1 MKSRRRF
8 LSLACVLACGFPVLV
23 AAHEPTKPAEPTA
36 ASAAGGAAME
46 AVRQRL
52 KSEYLEEFDDAAT
65 KLKQLAAAVPAD
77 KYGWRPGPGVRSVGE
92 VFMHVAGGEYFLL
105 KMGGQAPPADWPK
118 DAEKAVVEKDKV
130 IAWMDRAIADA
141 RKSVEQAGPEQMEK
155 SVDFFGKQIS
165 GRGLYLRML
174 NHMNEHLGQA
184 IAYARING
192 VVPPW
197 SQSEG

>member
-1 MKSRRRF
+1 MRSRRWF
-8 LSLACVLACGFPVLV
+8 LSLACGLAFGFPVLV

-36 ASAAGGAAME
+36 ASAAGAAAMD

-65 KLKQLAAAVPAD
+65 KLKQLAAAMPAD

-105 KMGGQAPPADWPK
+105 KMGGTPPPADWPK

-130 IAWMDRAIADA
+130 IAWMDRAIGDA

-155 SVDFFGKQIS
+155 SVEFFGKQLS